1 MAEAYVKILE
11 DEEKL
16 DEIAKIAFDNVNTNK
31 SGEIDKSQL
40 ESMMNQ
46 IFSDLSNELPTK
58 KEVEEVFDYLDSKK
72 KGTLSLED
80 FKVLVKDIIKSMI
93 EELSNK

>member
-58 KEVEEVFDYLDSKK
+58 KEVDEVFDYLDSKK

>member
-58 KEVEEVFDYLDSKK
+58 KK
-72 KGTLSLED
+72 
-80 FKVLVKDIIKSMI
+80 
-93 EELSNK
+93 

>member
-16 DEIAKIAFDNVNTNK
+16 DEISKIAFDNVNTNK

-58 KEVEEVFDYLDSKK
+58 KEVDEVFDYLDSKK